1 MSTFKKTKKVLK
13 TVPFDIF
20 IYIASTREKFLLKKV
35 NAEMKIKE
43 LKCYAELVVGIPYNL
58 QRLQYLDEGDML
70 DDSDLRHNDV
80 VSGATI
86 NLKLWRMWETLVA
99 AVCRGAIDQVLK
111 EGVTIDKAWQ
121 SLDPVSYRNKVS
133 LAKERASVALFI
145 AAHRGHIN
153 LIRTLTEHSEADVN
167 MKTPFGRTPLHAA
180 SSQGHSNAIDL
191 MLEKGASMDEV
202 DVQGKSALAVAGQW
216 GFKDSERHLFLFQ
229 WQTRAAKT
237 KHRKPSKT
245 LLMHQQ
251 FDSAYPTWLKGQH
264 AQVYFCQ
271 TLPPGE
277 FAGTGISAPRRKKIQ
292 EIRQLQYDSFVDDSP
307 DERHHLPHIDNGS
320 RHSTGEYGRP
330 SPPRIRSVD
339 RLTSS
344 KSQGSS
350 KSATFDEWLEDK
362 KLKRQKQEQK
372 EKEDKWR
379 QEMERRNKR
388 LAKMGGLKSFEDW
401 KNSKTSKQTRDLPNA
416 EKRRDDVVREEPG
429 RKYSIGFERWLN
441 RAGALDLY

>member
-1 MSTFKKTKKVLK
+1 MSTFRKTKKGLK
-13 TVPFDIF
+13 IASFDIF
-20 IYIASTREKFLLKKV
+20 IYIASAGEKFLLKKV
-35 NAEMKIKE
+35 HPEMKIKE

-86 NLKLWRMWETLVA
+86 NLKLWRIWDTLVA
-99 AVCRGAIDQVLK
+99 AVCRGAVDQVLL
-111 EGVTIDKAWQ
+111 EGVEVDKAWE

-145 AAHRGHIN
+145 AAHRGHTN
-153 LIRTLTEHSEADVN
+153 LIRILTDNTDADVN

-191 MLEKGASMDEV
+191 MLEKGASMDEI
-202 DVQGKSALAVAGQW
+202 DVQGKSALMVASQW

-245 LLMHQQ
+245 LMMHQQ
-251 FDSAYPTWLKGQH
+251 FDSAYPTWLKGQY

-277 FAGTGISAPRRKKIQ
+277 FAGTGFSAPRRKPMQ
-292 EIRQLQYDSFVDDSP
+292 ETGQSKYDSFVEETFEDI
-307 DERHHLPHIDNGS
+307 HHLPPINNGS
-320 RHSTGEYGRP
+320 RNSTGG
-330 SPPRIRSVD
+330 SVRQVLPHVSSMD

-350 KSATFDEWLEDK
+350 KSATFDEWLEEK
-362 KLKRQKQEQK
+362 KFKKQKQLQKEREEKRRKEMEQK
-372 EKEDKWR
+372 S
-379 QEMERRNKR
+379 KR
-388 LAKMGGLKSFEDW
+388 LAKMGGLKTFEDW
-401 KNSKTSKQTRDLPNA
+401 KTAKSKQTKDLPSM
-416 EKRRDDVVREEPG
+416 EKKRDDIVREEPG
-429 RKYSIGFERWLN
+429 RKFSIGFEHWLN
-441 RAGALDLY
+441 RTGALDLA